1 MLIEKA
7 RELGVMLS
15 ESPEFI
21 RLNHAKCAIA
31 ENEAVSR
38 LLAESN
44 EKRARLVVCL
54 ADSDSN
60 LEETIELTND
70 IERLHEQIDESPILT
85 ELLASEQ
92 SFYNLLSMVN
102 KEISAC
108 IGRAHNCIGHC
119 ETCGGCAQA
128 H

>member
-7 RELGVMLS
+7 RELGVLLS

-21 RLNHAKCAIA
+21 RMNHAKFAIA

-38 LLAESN
+38 LLGEFN
-44 EKRARLVVCL
+44 EKRARLAVYL
-54 ADSDSN
+54 TDDTGN
-60 LEETIELTND
+60 PEESVELTND
-70 IERLHEQIDESPILT
+70 IERLQEQIDECPILI

-92 SFYNLLSMVN
+92 SFYNLLSAVN
-102 KEISAC
+102 KEIGAC
-108 IGRAHNCIGHC
+108 IGRAQSDIGHC
-119 ETCGGCAQA
+119 ETCGGCSKA